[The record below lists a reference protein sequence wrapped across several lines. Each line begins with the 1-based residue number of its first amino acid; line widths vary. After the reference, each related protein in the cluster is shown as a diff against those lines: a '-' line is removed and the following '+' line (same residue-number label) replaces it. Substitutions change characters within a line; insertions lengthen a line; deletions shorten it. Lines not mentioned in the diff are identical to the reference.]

1 MDHLTKDL
9 KHGIRS
15 LLKHPGFTV
24 IAVITLALGIGANT
38 AIFSL
43 VNAVLL
49 KPLPFPDAERLVM
62 VYEDEANIGVP
73 LSDPAPGTFADWKA
87 QQSVF
92 EDMAVFNWTQLNLT
106 GDGEPEKVP
115 SYGVTANAF
124 PLLGVLPAIGRNFT
138 ADEDK
143 PGGAKVAILSHGL
156 WQQRYGGERSILG
169 RQIVLNGEKH
179 TVIGVMP
186 ADFQFRTTSAA
197 IWIPAALTKEQLADH
212 DNHYV
217 LVVARMKP
225 GVTLEQAHADIKTI
239 TQRIAKDHP
248 DEMEGISSNVIPLRE
263 ELAGGVRQPLSMLL
277 VASALVLLIACANIA
292 SLQLSR
298 ATGRGKE
305 IAVRAALGASRTR
318 IMRQLL
324 VESVLLA
331 GAGGVAG
338 LLVALWS
345 FALLKQLIP
354 SGMRVSTN
362 LKIDLPVL
370 GFALLI
376 SLLTGIVFGLA
387 PALQASK
394 VDLNEALK
402 QGIGRNASSG
412 GGNKLRGAF
421 VVAEVALALVLLV
434 GAGLMLQT
442 VFHMRDQYSAFQPEK
457 LLTLRTQ
464 LPAYKYGEHPK
475 RVVFFDHVLERVKS
489 LPGVVSAGYSTS
501 VPLQWPGGSN
511 GFIKE
516 GPPAPAGVT
525 LNGLHRQ
532 ISTDYF
538 QTMGIGLRRGR
549 YFDENDREQ
558 SIPVVIVNETM
569 ARQCWSNEDAL
580 GKRFKLGVPNAPWVT
595 IVGIVNDVRQMG
607 MDAPVRAEMY
617 FPYRQITSHFGY
629 APRDLVVRAAGDP
642 AGLVGSVSREI
653 HAVDPDQPISNIA
666 TMSDVL
672 TQQTGPR
679 RLGMILL
686 MVFAGLALLL
696 ASLGIYGVLSFFVA
710 QQTREIGV
718 RLALGAQLRDILH
731 LVLRRGMVLA
741 LIGIA
746 FGLIGA
752 FALAR
757 LMTSL
762 LFGVSATDPITFATI
777 ALILLGVALLACYLP
792 ARRATK
798 VDPLVALRYE

>member
-1 MDHLTKDL
+1 MEIGNVAMDILLKDL

-49 KPLPFPDAERLVM
+49 KPLPFSDAERLVM
-62 VYEDEANIGVP
+62 VYEDEANIGAPV
-73 LSDPAPGTFADWKA
+73 SDPAPGTFADWKA

-92 EDMAVFNWTQLNLT
+92 DDMAVFNWTQLNLT

-179 TVIGVMP
+179 TVIGLMP

-225 GVTLEQAHADIKTI
+225 GVTLEQAHTDIKAI
-239 TQRIAKDHP
+239 TQRIAKDHR
-248 DEMEGISSNVIPLRE
+248 DEMEGMSSNVTPLRE

-324 VESVLLA
+324 VESVLLG
-331 GAGGVAG
+331 GAGGIFG

-354 SGMRVSTN
+354 AGMRVSTS

-412 GGNKLRGAF
+412 GGKLRGAF

-457 LLTLRTQ
+457 
-464 LPAYKYGEHPK
+464 
-475 RVVFFDHVLERVKS
+475 F
-489 LPGVVSAGYSTS
+489 
-501 VPLQWPGGSN
+501 
-511 GFIKE
+511 
-516 GPPAPAGVT
+516 
-525 LNGLHRQ
+525 
-532 ISTDYF
+532 
-538 QTMGIGLRRGR
+538 
-549 YFDENDREQ
+549 
-558 SIPVVIVNETM
+558 
-569 ARQCWSNEDAL
+569 
-580 GKRFKLGVPNAPWVT
+580 
-595 IVGIVNDVRQMG
+595 
-607 MDAPVRAEMY
+607 
-617 FPYRQITSHFGY
+617 
-629 APRDLVVRAAGDP
+629 
-642 AGLVGSVSREI
+642 
-653 HAVDPDQPISNIA
+653 
-666 TMSDVL
+666 
-672 TQQTGPR
+672 
-679 RLGMILL
+679 
-686 MVFAGLALLL
+686 
-696 ASLGIYGVLSFFVA
+696 
-710 QQTREIGV
+710 
-718 RLALGAQLRDILH
+718 
-731 LVLRRGMVLA
+731 
-741 LIGIA
+741 
-746 FGLIGA
+746 
-752 FALAR
+752 
-757 LMTSL
+757 
-762 LFGVSATDPITFATI
+762 
-777 ALILLGVALLACYLP
+777 
-792 ARRATK
+792 
-798 VDPLVALRYE
+798 